1 MSIFVKQSEWNS
13 AEECL
18 AWLFEN
24 HKDMYLR
31 GYLHVWQESFATL
44 GGGNL
49 CGSYRHITPSML
61 EGRVY
66 KVSFRD
72 DSVSICFYDQVFAR
86 HIKNRPILD
95 SSNVKLPLPT
105 NIQMEKL

>member
-1 MSIFVKQSEWNS
+1 MSIFVKHTEWNS

-18 AWLFEN
+18 DWLFEN

-31 GYLHVWQESFATL
+31 GHLHIWQESFATL

-66 KVSFRD
+66 KVFFTD
-72 DSVSICFYDQVFAR
+72 DSLSIRFYDEIFAW
-86 HIKNRPILD
+86 HIKNRPILG
-95 SSNVKLPLPT
+95 SRHVTLALPT
-105 NIQMEKL
+105 NIQMEKP